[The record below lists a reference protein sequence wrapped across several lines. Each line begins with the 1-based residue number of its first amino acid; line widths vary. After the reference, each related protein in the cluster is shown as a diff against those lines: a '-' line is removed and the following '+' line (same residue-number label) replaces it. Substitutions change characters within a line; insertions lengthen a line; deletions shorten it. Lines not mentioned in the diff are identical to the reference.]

1 MPRSIDIMCLY
12 KLQFESYQSNILGS
26 LMFQLFLLVSC
37 LFLECGTHAVDI
49 PSFMRIG
56 HRGASGYE
64 PENTLRSFKKALALG
79 VDMIEFDVHV
89 CASGELVVIHDTK
102 VDRTTNGT
110 GYVANKTLQEL
121 KKLDAGKGEQIP
133 TLLEVLDVINQQAIV
148 NIELKGVNTAEPVA
162 KIINEYV
169 TQKGWKYD
177 KFFVSSFNHIE
188 LLKFKKL
195 VPQVK
200 TGALLEGIPVR
211 LASFAQ
217 DCKAQA
223 IGVFKDYVT
232 QEYVNDAHKK
242 KLKVYVF
249 TVNEPDEIERI
260 KKLGVDGI
268 FSNFPDRL

>member
-1 MPRSIDIMCLY
+1 
-12 KLQFESYQSNILGS
+12 
-26 LMFQLFLLVSC
+26 MFQLFLLISC
-37 LFLECGTHAVDI
+37 LFFECDMYAAKTS
-49 PSFMRIG
+49 SFMRIG

-89 CASGELVVIHDTK
+89 CASGELVVIHDAK

-121 KKLDAGKGEQIP
+121 QKLNAGKGEHIP
-133 TLLEVLDVINQQAIV
+133 TLTEVLDLINQQVTV
-148 NIELKGVNTAEPVA
+148 NIELKGANTAEPVA
-162 KIINEYV
+162 KIIKEYIM
-169 TQKGWKYD
+169 QKGWKYD
-177 KFFVSSFNHIE
+177 KFFVSSFNHLE

-200 TGALLEGIPVR
+200 TIALLEGIPVR

-223 IGVFKDYVT
+223 IGVYKDCVT
-232 QEYVNDAHKK
+232 QEYVNDAHKR
-242 KLKVYVF
+242 KLKVCVF
-249 TVNEPDEIERI
+249 TVNEPEEIQRI
-260 KKLGVDGI
+260 KNLGVDGI
-268 FSNFPDRL
+268 FSNFPDKL

>member
-1 MPRSIDIMCLY
+1 MLISICCGFSLVAADTH
-12 KLQFESYQSNILGS
+12 KIL
-26 LMFQLFLLVSC
+26 
-37 LFLECGTHAVDI
+37 
-49 PSFMRIG
+49 RIG

-64 PENTLRSFKKALALG
+64 PENTLRSFKKALDLG

-89 CASGELVVIHDTK
+89 CASGELVVIHDAK

-110 GYVANKTLQEL
+110 GYVARKTLPEL
-121 KKLDAGKGEQIP
+121 QKLDAGKGERIP
-133 TLLEVLDVINQQAIV
+133 TLIEVLDLINQQVVV

-162 KIINEYV
+162 KIISEYV
-169 TQKGWKYD
+169 TQKKWSYD
-177 KFFVSSFNHIE
+177 KFLVSSFNHVE

-195 VPQVK
+195 VPQVP
-200 TGALLEGIPVR
+200 TEALLEGVPVR

-223 IGVFKDYVT
+223 IGIYKDCIT
-232 QEYVNDAHKK
+232 QEYVNDAHKR

-249 TVNEPDEIERI
+249 TVNEPDEIERV